1 MLRGPRLAVL
11 VFLLA
16 AGGMLSLLAV
26 TGEDDPPGFG
36 PVTVDPD
43 EPDPFAYESERE
55 DEFVSRATA
64 GHSHVLYEKS
74 AAGPSTSAS
83 TRRTRSRARAATSSS
98 PRSASA
104 ARTLPSSRTTWASA
118 TWRTC

>member
-16 AGGMLSLLAV
+16 AGGTLSLLAV
-26 TGEDDPPGFG
+26 TGQDDPPGFG

-43 EPDPFAYESERE
+43 EPDPFAYESARE
-55 DEFVSRATA
+55 DEFVARATA

-74 AAGPSTSAS
+74 PGGVLATARRVERRRSQIEEQAAITDVDPDLLEAMVF
-83 TRRTRSRARAATSSS
+83 
-98 PRSASA
+98 
-104 ARTLPSSRTTWASA
+104 
-118 TWRTC
+118 